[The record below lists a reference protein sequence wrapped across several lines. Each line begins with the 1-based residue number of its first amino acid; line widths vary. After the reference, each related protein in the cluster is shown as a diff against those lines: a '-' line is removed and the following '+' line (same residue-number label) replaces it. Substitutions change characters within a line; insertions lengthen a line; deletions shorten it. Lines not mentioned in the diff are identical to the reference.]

1 MSGERERERE
11 RKKERKKEQEVYIQ
25 VGQLTLA
32 NITICILTAHLKST
46 IIFDR
51 IEVDP
56 HHTLY
61 FTEQGNPRAL
71 LFIHE
76 SRNASGIVLLW
87 SWIIMGDQEVT
98 FLDRK

>member
-1 MSGERERERE
+1 MSGERERERAREREKE
-11 RKKERKKEQEVYIQ
+11 RKKEREKEQE
-25 VGQLTLA
+25 LTLA

-46 IIFDR
+46 IMFDR